1 MPVYKCEMFY
11 VVYLGV
17 CFLIWL
23 HFPRMY
29 FLKLWFQ
36 TINLVIVLVKLLNIN
51 VAFVLKVVQMSTALI
66 LDRN

>member
-1 MPVYKCEMFY
+1 
-11 VVYLGV
+11 
-17 CFLIWL
+17 
-23 HFPRMY
+23 MY